1 MELCSDDDREYT
13 ASPSERQ
20 ELIKEGTIC
29 FKTCMRLAKIP
40 VSYIQALAGAT
51 YPSSNDPEILTFYH
65 AFDHW
70 FIIQLLNAIGGH
82 TII

>member
-1 MELCSDDDREYT
+1 MELCSDEDREY
-13 ASPSERQ
+13 AACPSERQ
-20 ELIKEGTIC
+20 ALIKEGTIC

-40 VSYIQALAGAT
+40 ISYLRSLAAAT
-51 YPSSNDPEILTFYH
+51 YPSSNDVELLTFYH

-70 FIIQLLNAIGGH
+70 LLIQLLNAIGGH